1 MRIRTADVGDA
12 AALLAIYAPY
22 VQGTA
27 VSFEYEVPT
36 IGEFSAR
43 IERTLER
50 YPYLV
55 VEEDGEVRGYAYA
68 APFHHR
74 AAYNRSCEVSIY
86 IDSGARRK
94 GYGRALYDEL
104 QRRLAKMG
112 ILNLYACIAVPVEA
126 DEYLTRDS
134 EEFHARLGFRKVGE
148 FHKCGY
154 KFGHWYNT
162 VWMEKMIGEHV

>member
-1 MRIRTADVGDA
+1 MRIRMADVGDA
-12 AALLAIYAPY
+12 AATLAIYAPY
-22 VQGTA
+22 VQNTA

-36 IGEFSAR
+36 IDEFSAR
-43 IERTLER
+43 IARTLER

-74 AAYNRSCEVSIY
+74 DAYNRSCELSIY

-104 QRRLAKMG
+104 ERRLAKMG
-112 ILNLYACIAVPVEA
+112 ILNLYACIAVPIGE
-126 DEYLTRDS
+126 DEHLTRDS
-134 EEFHARLGFRKVGE
+134 EEFHARLGFGKVGE

-154 KFGHWYNT
+154 KFGRWYNT
-162 VWMEKMIGEHV
+162 VWMEKIIGEHV